1 MNLRRLSRE
10 GVEFEIMKFKILKLL
25 VRKLPM
31 PEAARLWFRRRLLDR
46 DDELDYQFLEEYES
60 RYHSRQLLN
69 RARKLRLPVPATFDG
84 DKLTADYRRS
94 GLDGH
99 RYFLSPVG
107 EQKVRLAIREE
118 EKYRS
123 EVWTKRIPYLT
134 AITGL
139 VGAITGLVA
148 LLSKLN

>member
-1 MNLRRLSRE
+1 MPE
-10 GVEFEIMKFKILKLL
+10 GV
-25 VRKLPM
+25 
-31 PEAARLWFRRRLLDR
+31 RLWFRRCLLDR
-46 DDELDYQFLEEYES
+46 DDELDYLMLEEYES
-60 RYHSRQLLN
+60 SYHSQQLLS
-69 RARKLRLPVPATFDG
+69 RARKLRLPIPPTFED

-99 RYFLSPVG
+99 RHFLSTVG
-107 EQKVRLAIREE
+107 EQKLRLAIREE

-123 EVWTKRIPYLT
+123 EVWVRRIPYFT

-148 LLSKLN
+148 LLSKAQ

>member
-31 PEAARLWFRRRLLDR
+31 PEAARLLDR